1 MPEAVRRL
9 PNAPGVY
16 RFRDAAGRTLYIG
29 RATELRS
36 RVSSYWSTLRDRP
49 RLRRMV
55 PAIERVE
62 AVACDSVHEAAWL
75 ERNLLEQ
82 RKPRWNR
89 TRGGQE
95 VAVHIHLDTGPATPG
110 VRVTHLPADD
120 SFGPYLGGDRVRLAV
135 AGLHRVHPL
144 AYAGTRL
151 GGAERDLA
159 AKRGVTPADHARLT
173 GALTAILRRDPPA
186 VEAARTALAGVRDRA
201 AAQLAFE
208 FAAQVQAELLAL
220 DWITGPQR
228 ATTRD
233 PSDFTASG
241 WSDGMLIALVVRAG
255 RVQEWR
261 QRACTAPAAA
271 RHLATTPPSWHD
283 FAHRNAVLA
292 ATLAL

>member
-9 PNAPGVY
+9 PNTPGVY
-16 RFRDAAGRTLYIG
+16 RFRDATGRTLYIG

-75 ERNLLEQ
+75 ERNLLER

-110 VRVTHLPADD
+110 LRVTHLPADGA
-120 SFGPYLGGDRVRLAV
+120 FGPYLGGDRVRLAV

-159 AKRGVTPADHARLT
+159 AKRGITPADHDRLT

-186 VEAARTALAGVRDRA
+186 VEAARTALAELRDRA
-201 AAQLAFE
+201 ADRLAFE

-228 ATTRD
+228 ATTGD

-241 WSDGMLIALVVRAG
+241 WSGGILIALVVRAG

-261 QRACTAPAAA
+261 QRACTAAAAA
-271 RHLATTPPSWHD
+271 RHVAATPPSWHD

-292 ATLAL
+292 ASLAA